1 MTDDD
6 RPGDVPKYVPEDISG
21 DAAADPAVQGGPQDP
36 TEQFGQSE
44 PQRQRGSIN
53 YQDASTAPREPTL
66 AEQRARRR
74 AAQEE
79 QDRARAEREE
89 TERKAKKRK
98 RILIGAGVTVGVVAL
113 VAVVYA
119 AVTPDEVTA
128 HCVGDDDVTASDVN
142 VCDESYVTSHG
153 GYHSGGFYY
162 IPLATGGYRQ
172 YHYNYGGT
180 VGAGGRVTGG
190 SLSAP
195 SNTTVKTSSGK
206 TIQRGG
212 FGVSSSGKSSGS

>member
-6 RPGDVPKYVPEDISG
+6 RPGDVPKYVPEDLPG
-21 DAAADPAVQGGPQDP
+21 DAAAQGRPQEP
-36 TEQFGQSE
+36 TERLGQPE
-44 PQRQRGSIN
+44 QRQRGSIN

-66 AEQRARRR
+66 GEQRARRR

-79 QDRARAEREE
+79 QQRRRAEQEE

-142 VCDESYVTSHG
+142 VCDETYVRSQG
-153 GYHSGGFYY
+153 GYSSGGIFFLP
-162 IPLATGGYRQ
+162 IGGGGYRQ

-190 SLSAP
+190 SISAP
-195 SNTTVKTSSGK
+195 ANATVKSTSGK

-212 FGVSSSGKSSGS
+212 FGVSSGSSGKSSGS